1 MNKKQHRKKTFF
13 GNYKYSQED
22 IDAHGSKENLRKA
35 IIDVR
40 DLNKEALIEIINKI
54 KEQDYDHH
62 HPNTSPDR
70 NRNNNR

>member
-1 MNKKQHRKKTFF
+1 MNKKEHRKKQFF

-54 KEQDYDHH
+54 KK
-62 HPNTSPDR
+62 
-70 NRNNNR
+70 